1 MKSKSKSK
9 KKQIQNRNTKKNNR
23 KKREEY
29 DIIIL
34 GGGIAGIYTLYQL
47 IKNPHFSQK
56 RILLLEKSERLGGR
70 IYSTNPYK
78 EHPEDVIEAGAGRFS
93 QKHILLHELIKELN
107 LENKIEKTTSKS
119 EYYPINPETNID
131 FIPSNIL
138 SNKNILQPLITL
150 KNSIRSA
157 DNSSTKLP
165 VTYLNEAPL
174 WGADSNLHWYK
185 NIILYDKPKI
195 TELILKV
202 IIYSKLENPDYLRSV
217 SFVEYAKGIL
227 TKEEIQQIQ
236 DGFGYYSELVIMNTY
251 DAIHLMENLNPDNDF
266 YILNG
271 GLTQINERMIDF
283 VIKTQK
289 KNPFKINQKVMN
301 IRQLFSQNKEDN
313 EKYEIQTQNKKYI
326 TEIIIC
332 ALPKNVLEKISFFK
346 PVYPFLSKIKC
357 SPLCRI
363 YSRFSTTALEP
374 QNKIWFNNLPKLT
387 TNNHLRI
394 VIPINKEKGIIM
406 ISYTD
411 NKFADYWYKIYKK
424 DGIKILN
431 EKLKEEIEQ
440 STGII
445 IPREPLQTNIY
456 YWGCGVGYWG
466 IGANSKEISQKM
478 IQPFLN
484 EMKKNETKRNIYCC
498 GEHYSEKNQQWIEG
512 ALETSKKVLEKI
524 MYNVEE

>member
-1 MKSKSKSK
+1 MKSKKQKIQSQ
-9 KKQIQNRNTKKNNR
+9 KKQRNTKKNSR
-23 KKREEY
+23 KQREEY

-78 EHPEDVIEAGAGRFS
+78 NHPEDVIEAGAGRFS
-93 QKHILLHELIKELN
+93 QKHILLHQLIKELN

-119 EYYPINPETNID
+119 EYYPIHPETNID
-131 FIPSNIL
+131 FILQNE
-138 SNKNILQPLITL
+138 NILQPL
-150 KNSIRSA
+150 
-157 DNSSTKLP
+157 
-165 VTYLNEAPL
+165 
-174 WGADSNLHWYK
+174 K

-202 IIYSKLENPDYLRSV
+202 IIYSKFENPDYLRSV

-301 IRQLFSQNKEDN
+301 IRQLFSQNDNEKEN
-313 EKYEIQTQNKKYI
+313 KQEKYEIQTQNKKYI
-326 TEIIIC
+326 TETIIC

-363 YSRFSTTALEP
+363 YSRFSTTTTTP
-374 QNKIWFNNLPKLT
+374 QNKIWFYNLPKLT

-424 DGIKILN
+424 DGMKILN
-431 EKLKEEIEQ
+431 EKLKKEIEQ

-445 IPREPLQTNIY
+445 IPREPLQTNVY

-478 IQPFLN
+478 IQPFI
-484 EMKKNETKRNIYCC
+484 NETKINDMKHIFCC

-512 ALETSKKVLEKI
+512 ALETSTKVLEKLI
-524 MYNVEE
+524 YNVEE

>member
-1 MKSKSKSK
+1 MKSK
-9 KKQIQNRNTKKNNR
+9 KKQTQKRNTKKNNR

-34 GGGIAGIYTLYQL
+34 GGGIAGIYTMYQL
-47 IKNPHFSQK
+47 TKNPRFSQK

-93 QKHILLHELIKELN
+93 QKHILLHQLIKELN
-107 LENKIEKTTSKS
+107 LENKIEKTSSESKFF
-119 EYYPINPETNID
+119 PINREKTDNLPFSSFNSL
-131 FIPSNIL
+131 PSIHNE
-138 SNKNILQPLITL
+138 KILQPLE
-150 KNSIRSA
+150 
-157 DNSSTKLP
+157 D
-165 VTYLNEAPL
+165 
-174 WGADSNLHWYK
+174 
-185 NIILYDKPKI
+185 IILFDKPKI

-202 IIYSKLENPDYLRSV
+202 IIYSKFENPDYLRSV

-227 TKEEIQQIQ
+227 TKNEIQQIQ

-289 KNPFKINQKVMN
+289 ENPFKINQKVMN
-301 IRQLFSQNKEDN
+301 IRQLFSQKDNEKENKQ
-313 EKYEIQTQNKKYI
+313 EKYEIQTQNKKYT
-326 TEIIIC
+326 TETIIC

-346 PVYPFLSKIKC
+346 PIYPCLSKIKC

-363 YSRFSTTALEP
+363 YSRFSTTTLE
-374 QNKIWFNNLPKLT
+374 NKIWFQNLPKLT

-411 NKFADYWYKIYKK
+411 NKFADYWNEIYLK
-424 DGIKILN
+424 DGTKILN
-431 EKLKEEIEQ
+431 QKIKKEIEQ

-445 IPREPLQTNIY
+445 IPREPLQTNVY
-456 YWGCGVGYWG
+456 YWKCGVGYWG
-466 IGANSKEISQKM
+466 IGANSTEISQKM
-478 IQPFLN
+478 IQPFINETKIN
-484 EMKKNETKRNIYCC
+484 EMKHIFCC

-512 ALETSKKVLEKI
+512 ALETSKKVLEKLMSNI
-524 MYNVEE
+524 EE